1 MRLKA
6 SLAGGT
12 KERRTLMDIEKL
24 IEQLNGY
31 FEGKDLKRGV
41 ALDAA
46 TALSALQAENEKLRA
61 ELEQVKRERDA
72 AIEAANGLDKMI
84 GRAWGGKTDMERL
97 TYFDGGKWRL
107 KIGDTEYSGEAVDR
121 LAAYED
127 TGLEPEEIGALKSRE
142 KGLVELLNGVSCGC
156 AVTYTRLRELA
167 QADREGRCV
176 VLPAKPDQTIY
187 QWRIGDDCPSVSRLD
202 GVQINAD
209 GEITYP
215 IWNGYLI
222 AEDFGRT
229 VFLTR
234 EEAALRR
241 EQDG

>member
-1 MRLKA
+1 MERMTKKEQ
-6 SLAGGT
+6 LAG
-12 KERRTLMDIEKL
+12 RTV
-24 IEQLNGY
+24 NY
-31 FEGKDLKRGV
+31 
-41 ALDAA
+41 
-46 TALSALQAENEKLRA
+46 
-61 ELEQVKRERDA
+61 
-72 AIEAANGLDKMI
+72 I
-84 GRAWGGKTDMERL
+84 GEDDC
-97 TYFDGGKWRL
+97 FDVWSVPKKFMGN
-107 KIGDTEYSGEAVDR
+107 AVDR

-127 TGLEPEEIGALKSRE
+127 TRLEPEEIARILDAYGRGMTLRTENAQRLE
-142 KGLVELLNGVSCGC
+142 IVKGIQ
-156 AVTYTRLRELA
+156 TDRLRELA

-187 QWRIGDDCPSVSRLD
+187 QWRKGDDCPSVSRLD

-222 AEDFGRT
+222 PEDFGKT

-241 EQDG
+241 EQDGE

>member
-1 MRLKA
+1 MK
-6 SLAGGT
+6 
-12 KERRTLMDIEKL
+12 
-24 IEQLNGY
+24 
-31 FEGKDLKRGV
+31 
-41 ALDAA
+41 
-46 TALSALQAENEKLRA
+46 
-61 ELEQVKRERDA
+61 
-72 AIEAANGLDKMI
+72 
-84 GRAWGGKTDMERL
+84 RL

-107 KIGDTEYSGEAVDR
+107 KIGNTEYSGEAVDR
-121 LAAYED
+121 LAAYEE
-127 TGLEPEEIGALKSRE
+127 TGLEPEQIRTVLDDAARE
-142 KGLVELLNGVSCGC
+142 FAEYDAMAPKE
-156 AVTYTRLRELA
+156 RLRELA

-241 EQDG
+241 EQDGE